1 MKSMYPITL
10 LLLASTSSAAENF
23 DGSLPMTC
31 EPVVG
36 HDCLPKENSCKQLQ
50 PEAGK
55 DLTLRI
61 DVSSKTLRTP
71 YRTDALPIQTV
82 GKNRESLTLQ
92 GTSLELVW
100 SATVHRTNGKLTLAI
115 ADREGAYVIFGQ
127 CKVAGTKSEASNDA
141 PARANVALNA
151 DRNEVES

>member
-1 MKSMYPITL
+1 MKTWYSITAL
-10 LLLASTSSAAENF
+10 VLVASAASAENF

-31 EPVVG
+31 EPIVG
-36 HDCLPKENSCKQLQ
+36 HDCLPKENSCKKLQ

-61 DVSSKTLRTP
+61 DVGSKTLRTP
-71 YRTDALPIQTV
+71 YRNDALPIQSV
-82 GKNRESLTLQ
+82 GTNRASLTLQ

-127 CKVAGTKSEASNDA
+127 CKVAGTNPEASEE
-141 PARANVALNA
+141 PSARADVA
-151 DRNEVES
+151 

>member
-1 MKSMYPITL
+1 MNTLCPIAL
-10 LLLASTSSAAENF
+10 LLVASTVSAAETF

-31 EPVVG
+31 EPIVG

-61 DVSSKTLRTP
+61 DISNKTLRTP

-82 GKNRESLTLQ
+82 GTNRASLTLQ

-127 CKVAGTKSEASNDA
+127 CKVAGAKSEASNE
-141 PARANVALNA
+141 PSARANVALA
-151 DRNEVES
+151 TARDEAST